1 MVNGFF
7 ISCVCVSHIMCL
19 KIFKSIQHPEFSFW
33 RLSNQDD
40 ENVSSTNLHE
50 EIRWLPMAHL
60 ARFLAQFTQPFTLL
74 NILYKAEN
82 VIMTRAMHKY
92 KLIMKKLKAHLTQI
106 TN

>member
-1 MVNGFF
+1 MVNAYFM
-7 ISCVCVSHIMCL
+7 CVSHIMCL

-60 ARFLAQFTQPFTLL
+60 ARFWHNSHNLL
-74 NILYKAEN
+74 LSYYILYKAEN